1 MSLNTNEKKC
11 AVCSAYLFEDDDV
24 VHCPVCGAPHHRDC
38 YKSVGHCGLEALHG
52 TENQYNP
59 KNENEESSAE
69 KEETKPAVCAF
80 CGQSLAE
87 DTQFCPYC
95 GSPNGRGVPFDRLSG
110 FVHVDDNAEIEDG
123 VTIKEAAPI
132 VFTNLS
138 RYIPRFMKMGK
149 EKKTSWNW
157 AAFFLPYGWSAFRK
171 MYSASWALSLLMII
185 SNLLTL
191 PCSLAITRLPGFTD
205 LSRGSAV
212 LARFILENLDKI
224 DSLALILAAVGTLLN
239 LGVMLFGGIFGDYL
253 YKKHVLRAAKE
264 IKVSDDKETALRKKG
279 GVNIFA
285 FMLSLAAVSYLPSLI
300 FAFI

>member
-38 YKSVGHCGLEALHG
+38 YKSVGHCGLEDLHG

-59 KNENEESSAE
+59 KNENEESTV
-69 KEETKPAVCAF
+69 EEEDSKRSVCSF
-80 CGQSLAE
+80 CGQPLAE
-87 DTQFCPYC
+87 ESRFCPHC
-95 GSPNGRGVPFDRLSG
+95 GSPRDKEIPFDRLDG
-110 FVHVDDNAEIEDG
+110 FVHVDNNAEIEDG

-138 RYIPRFMKMGK
+138 RYIPRFMKID
-149 EKKTSWNW
+149 KKNKASWNW
-157 AAFFLPYGWSAFRK
+157 AAFLLPYGWAAFRK
-171 MYSASWALSLLMII
+171 MYSVSWALSLLMII

-191 PCSLAITRLPGFTD
+191 PCTLAITRLPGFAD
-205 LSRGSAV
+205 LGKGSAV
-212 LARFILENLDKI
+212 LARFVLENLDKI

-239 LGVMLFGGIFGDYL
+239 LGIMLFGGIFGDYL

-279 GVNIFA
+279 GLNIFA
-285 FMLSLAAVSYLPSLI
+285 FMLALAAVSYLPNLI
-300 FAFI
+300 FALI